1 MLGNADELN
10 NYEYVYSDKEL
21 ESILKEYFDVMDIS
35 DEQKEKRV
43 KVAKDFRDALLFLF
57 TLITVAYEYDYFSFD
72 YVAVQFKN
80 KFSEVILKY
89 GKYDEYLKQYVDKIT
104 YNLLETTYRNANF
117 EKKDFWLSDER
128 GIIVAENEANSFCNY
143 ENLQEAIEQ
152 GYTMKQWVTERDSRV
167 RKTHKKIDGK
177 TIPID
182 KYFEFP
188 DCKGLFPHD
197 ASNLSDKE
205 LANCRCTLKFS

>member
-89 GKYDEYLKQYVDKIT
+89 
-104 YNLLETTYRNANF
+104 
-117 EKKDFWLSDER
+117 
-128 GIIVAENEANSFCNY
+128 
-143 ENLQEAIEQ
+143 
-152 GYTMKQWVTERDSRV
+152 
-167 RKTHKKIDGK
+167 
-177 TIPID
+177 
-182 KYFEFP
+182 
-188 DCKGLFPHD
+188 
-197 ASNLSDKE
+197 
-205 LANCRCTLKFS
+205 